1 METVTVDD
9 GLALPPRLHII
20 FVSRMDVVRACNV
33 RNACSTGQG
42 QKRLVY
48 YAGVQMATQMPRGIP
63 LDAGSNII

>member
-1 METVTVDD
+1 MANVNH
-9 GLALPPRLHII
+9 GLALPLRLHII

-33 RNACSTGQG
+33 RNACSAGQG

-48 YAGVQMATQMPRGIP
+48 YAGVQMAMQMPRGIP